1 MNGCTSQI
9 SDVSPHSEEVS
20 DQQKTA
26 SHVRDDVPEFP
37 DDYMDISEQYHVIN
51 IPSMFSN
58 FREDDFHGNTKVKK
72 MNATDVYENTAA
84 TDEFEFNCASEVY
97 DPGVDDYSSAPDIY
111 NMGRFNPY
119 DYNRVVVLTET
130 IFRYDDDAKREDFL
144 ENTGGEEELRQS
156 LYKLFRSRY
165 DDDQS

>member
-37 DDYMDISEQYHVIN
+37 DDYMDIPEQYHMIN
-51 IPSMFSN
+51 
-58 FREDDFHGNTKVKK
+58 
-72 MNATDVYENTAA
+72 
-84 TDEFEFNCASEVY
+84 TDEFEFNCASEVD
-97 DPGVDDYSSAPDIY
+97 DPDVDDYSSAPDIY

-119 DYNRVVVLTET
+119 DYNRVVVLTDR
-130 IFRYDDDAKREDFL
+130 IFRYDDEAKREDFL
-144 ENTGGEEELRQS
+144 ENAGGEEELVQES
-156 LYKLFRSRY
+156 LYKPFRSRY